1 MEDLKKVVMVCN
13 DVATLQNVVS
23 ILLDG
28 METGMS
34 DGCLFETL
42 KQAYSELVD
51 CHYTEEI
58 AQVYFR
64 YKNIDGKVWDLA
76 KVAYEEVKATYPD
89 VPVWDWVVLYG
100 RMSLNNADCKKVVEA
115 CKVFLDN
122 KFMPYY
128 DIND

>member
-1 MEDLKKVVMVCN
+1 MDDLKKVVMACN

-42 KQAYSELVD
+42 KQAYGELVE

-58 AQVYFR
+58 AKVYFR

-89 VPVWDWVVLYG
+89 VSVGDWLVLYG
-100 RMSLNNADCKKVVEA
+100 RMSLNNADNKKVVEA
-115 CKVFLDN
+115 CKMFLDN
-122 KFMPYY
+122 KFVPYY